1 MANKHF
7 GNVGD
12 VFKHALLSVALG
24 VMQPD
29 QYIETHA
36 GMYSYRADSAPERTH
51 DFRWLLAAA
60 EQERYATDL
69 YVMLLSDAVRQSGM
83 YPGSV
88 ALADMI
94 LPSASIIEPYDCD
107 LETSLDVK
115 VALDFSQRKWI
126 PTPIGDG
133 LAAVDAQ
140 RDTLTPSH
148 LVFIDPF
155 DAHAG
160 DPSSIKVFKK
170 LAKRGIPVILW
181 YPLLAPDDRL
191 ELPEKGLRCE
201 LRTVGGVPGLHGC
214 GMAFRNLSE
223 EAEAAIYSEAL
234 EISRILR
241 APITVS
247 HDGRT
252 IISDVIINRRSGNV
266 LADRLPPAASNKD

>member
-1 MANKHF
+1 
-7 GNVGD
+7 
-12 VFKHALLSVALG
+12 
-24 VMQPD
+24 
-29 QYIETHA
+29 
-36 GMYSYRADSAPERTH
+36 
-51 DFRWLLAAA
+51 
-60 EQERYATDL
+60 
-69 YVMLLSDAVRQSGM
+69 
-83 YPGSV
+83 
-88 ALADMI
+88 
-94 LPSASIIEPYDCD
+94 
-107 LETSLDVK
+107 
-115 VALDFSQRKWI
+115 
-126 PTPIGDG
+126 
-133 LAAVDAQ
+133 
-140 RDTLTPSH
+140 
-148 LVFIDPF
+148 VFIDPF

-266 LADRLPPAASNKD
+266 LADRLPPAASNKVLRSPPQQIDRPSAARRSSERKPRPDMFGCAGRCHRSPRS